1 MQNTKLTKKKQN
13 IVKHKN
19 LLSDLKMEKEI
30 LTFGDIETGKNNFTA
45 IKVPFFK
52 NRCRYWENIS
62 I

>member
-52 NRCRYWENIS
+52 NRCRY
-62 I
+62 